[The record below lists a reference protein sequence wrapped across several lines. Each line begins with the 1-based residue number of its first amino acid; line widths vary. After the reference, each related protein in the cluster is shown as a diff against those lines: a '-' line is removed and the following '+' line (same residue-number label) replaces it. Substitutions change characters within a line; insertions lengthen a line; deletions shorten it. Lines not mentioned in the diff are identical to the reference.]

1 MRKKIIPAFLLII
14 AVISSSCE
22 KIEESS
28 PTTLN
33 TSNTANISGRLFANL
48 IIDKTYVEDNFGN
61 FGNNL
66 LTDTLEYAP
75 EGTEIHFRVSKSEY
89 NPTAPTDQ
97 MLKFTSTVGT
107 NGNYSINLPA
117 TNEGVNV
124 EISFDDFLANKR
136 TWELVSTSYDSLFN
150 PVADFYS
157 SSTSSKKYIKS
168 PETNTFHTGEDKFLN
183 FTYN

>member
-1 MRKKIIPAFLLII
+1 MKKKIIPAFLLVI

-66 LTDTLEYAP
+66 LTDCVQP
-75 EGTEIHFRVSKSEY
+75 KS
-89 NPTAPTDQ
+89 
-97 MLKFTSTVGT
+97 
-107 NGNYSINLPA
+107 
-117 TNEGVNV
+117 
-124 EISFDDFLANKR
+124 
-136 TWELVSTSYDSLFN
+136 
-150 PVADFYS
+150 
-157 SSTSSKKYIKS
+157 
-168 PETNTFHTGEDKFLN
+168 
-183 FTYN
+183 